1 MGLSAPKSRIKL
13 SNDPNNTTWST
24 DTSAYGHRLLTSQ
37 GWSPGTTLGAVNA
50 PQASHYTAAN
60 SSHIRVL
67 LREDNAGLGAK
78 RGGESKETFGLKG
91 LEGIFGR
98 LNGREEAKV
107 DEMVEGKK
115 RDAMLRVRY
124 GGVMGFVSGGFLVGD
139 RLVVHERETEGG
151 EKRKRDDEA
160 EGASKSAKRSE
171 TSKGDDNAKI
181 SATGKAITDA
191 DVIRAARKARRA
203 AGGMDV
209 VVEVQG
215 EAITAP
221 ETDAQLAKAAKR
233 AKRRSKG
240 IKADS
245 ETVRPTT
252 VPVADEDEARAAKEA
267 KRLSK
272 HDAKAEKA
280 ARKEA
285 RRLRREAR
293 AIPQTATGP
302 STYRKL
308 EPAIVTVPIET
319 EAQPIAPTA
328 PPQSQS
334 LFGGSRHAVRQRYIA
349 QKRLASMD
357 GRAMQ
362 EILMLKAG
370 A

>member
-107 DEMVEGKK
+107 DDVVEEKR

-139 RLVVHERETEGG
+139 KLVMHEEESKAG
-151 EKRKRDDEA
+151 EKRKWDDDM
-160 EGASKSAKRSE
+160 EGVSKSEKQLKSE
-171 TSKGDDNAKI
+171 HLA
-181 SATGKAITDA
+181 ATKAAGKAMTDA
-191 DVIRAARKARRA
+191 DVIRAARKARKV
-203 AGGMDV
+203 AGGTNVLADI
-209 VVEVQG
+209 QS
-215 EAITAP
+215 EAMAVP
-221 ETDAQLAKAAKR
+221 ETDAELAKAARK
-233 AKRRSKG
+233 AKRRSKCSN
-240 IKADS
+240 AAP
-245 ETVRPTT
+245 EPVRPTT
-252 VPVADEDEARAAKEA
+252 VPLADEDEARAAKKA
-267 KRLSK
+267 KRLLK
-272 HDAKAEKA
+272 DEAKAEKA
-280 ARKEA
+280 ARREA
-285 RRLRREAR
+285 RRLRREAEANPPTAPGTSASLDSELTV
-293 AIPQTATGP
+293 AIAP
-302 STYRKL
+302 
-308 EPAIVTVPIET
+308 T
-319 EAQPIAPTA
+319 EVLAQPIAPTA
-328 PPQSQS
+328 LPQPQS